1 MTNDYDVTR
10 VRLETRPSTF
20 TIFEIFQNHDGHW
33 CARSADGMVFGEF
46 FKCNDAVRFARHE
59 GNSATPLVLF
69 IRGED
74 EAAPHRKKAA

>member
-46 FKCNDAVRFARHE
+46 F
-59 GNSATPLVLF
+59 
-69 IRGED
+69 
-74 EAAPHRKKAA
+74 